1 MNKELHKVKM
11 ERTDS
16 VTPEEIKKRL
26 EPWDELSDKTLKK
39 VNILTDAVFQATNSK
54 EVNLATDPI
63 KVPGQNWACV
73 SFVSP
78 TGNQK
83 CQTNGAIGM
92 KIRGV
97 FDTREE
103 ATAYVQRLIRL
114 DPMFDIYVCDM
125 YNWCLVPPD
134 PELITD
140 QNYQDETL
148 HNIISEYRKNQI
160 YAKEHFEERKREMME
175 QAGDELKRAALK
187 KLEEES
193 QKELE
198 ESQKQHG
205 DFKENDE
212 RILDVTEIENKGSDI
227 GTIGGSCE
235 FVTASELMES
245 MRNGCKV
252 EES

>member
-1 MNKELHKVKM
+1 M
-11 ERTDS
+11 EN
-16 VTPEEIKKRL
+16 VEKKRL
-26 EPWDELSDKTLKK
+26 EPWDELSEKSLKK
-39 VNILTDAVFQATNSK
+39 VNALTEASFQATNSI

-78 TGNQK
+78 TSNQK
-83 CQTNGAIGM
+83 NVAIGM

-103 ATAYVQRLIRL
+103 ATAYIQRLIRL
-114 DPMFDIYVCDM
+114 DPVFDIYICEL

-134 PELITD
+134 PEMIEN

-148 HNIISEYRKNQI
+148 NKIISEYRKNQI

-175 QAGDELKRAALK
+175 QAADELKRAALK
-187 KLEEES
+187 KIEEES

-198 ESQKQHG
+198 ESQNKHG
-205 DFKENDE
+205 DFTDPPE
-212 RILDVTEIENKGSDI
+212 RFTDVSEIESCATDI
-227 GTIGGSCE
+227 GNFGISNET
-235 FVTASELMES
+235 VTASELMES
-245 MRNGCKV
+245 MVKPI
-252 EES
+252 EK

>member
-1 MNKELHKVKM
+1 M
-11 ERTDS
+11 T
-16 VTPEEIKKRL
+16 EEKKRL
-26 EPWDELSDKTLKK
+26 EPWDELSDKSLKK
-39 VNILTDAVFQATNSK
+39 VNALTEAAFQATNTK
-54 EVNLATDPI
+54 EVNLATDTI
-63 KVPGQNWACV
+63 KVPGQNFACV

-78 TGNQK
+78 DGNQK
-83 CQTNGAIGM
+83 NGSIGM

-103 ATAYVQRLIRL
+103 ATSYVQRLIRL

-134 PELITD
+134 PEHITD
-140 QNYQDETL
+140 QTYQDETL
-148 HNIISEYRKNQI
+148 HTIISEYRKNQI

-175 QAGDELKRAALK
+175 QAADELKRAALK

-198 ESQKQHG
+198 ESQKEHG
-205 DFKENDE
+205 DFKEETGE
-212 RILDVTEIENKGSDI
+212 RIIDVTELESSATDI
-227 GTIGGSCE
+227 GSFGKTSE

-245 MRNGCKV
+245 MRNGCKLEKIV
-252 EES
+252 ENNCC

>member
-1 MNKELHKVKM
+1 M
-11 ERTDS
+11 EN
-16 VTPEEIKKRL
+16 VEKKRL
-26 EPWDELSDKTLKK
+26 EPWDELSEKNLKR
-39 VNILTDAVFQATNSK
+39 VNALTEASFQATNTM

-78 TGNQK
+78 TSNQK
-83 CQTNGAIGM
+83 TTSIGM

-103 ATAYVQRLIRL
+103 ATSYIQRLIRL
-114 DPMFDIYVCDM
+114 DPVFDIYICEL

-134 PELITD
+134 PEMIAD

-148 HNIISEYRKNQI
+148 HKIISEYRKNQI

-187 KLEEES
+187 RLEEES

-198 ESQKQHG
+198 ESQQKHG
-205 DFKENDE
+205 DFVEPDDRFTDVSEVENSGT
-212 RILDVTEIENKGSDI
+212 DVRNIVSSNET
-227 GTIGGSCE
+227 
-235 FVTASELMES
+235 VTASELMES
-245 MRNGCKV
+245 MVKSIKK
-252 EES
+252 EE

>member
-1 MNKELHKVKM
+1 MDKEVHKSKM
-11 ERTDS
+11 EKDQ
-16 VTPEEIKKRL
+16 ELKKRL
-26 EPWDELSDKTLKK
+26 EPWDELSNKNLKK
-39 VNILTDAVFQATNSK
+39 VNILTDAAFQAVNSK

-73 SFVSP
+73 SFVSK
-78 TGNQK
+78 TANQK
-83 CQTNGAIGM
+83 CEINGAIGM

-103 ATAYVQRLIRL
+103 ANAYVQRLIRL

-175 QAGDELKRAALK
+175 QAADELKRAALK
-187 KLEEES
+187 KFEEES

-198 ESQKQHG
+198 ESHKEHG
-205 DFKENDE
+205 DFKENHNSIVD
-212 RILDVTEIENKGSDI
+212 ITEIENKGSDI
-227 GTIGGSCE
+227 GIIGGSGE
-235 FVTASELMES
+235 FITASELMES
-245 MRNGCKV
+245 MRNGFKV
-252 EES
+252 KEN

>member
-1 MNKELHKVKM
+1 M
-11 ERTDS
+11 ENET
-16 VTPEEIKKRL
+16 KKRL
-26 EPWDELSDKTLKK
+26 EPWDELSETSLKK
-39 VNILTDAVFQATNSK
+39 VNALTDATFKATNSM

-78 TGNQK
+78 TSNQK
-83 CQTNGAIGM
+83 TASIGM

-103 ATAYVQRLIRL
+103 ATSYIQRLIRL
-114 DPMFDIYVCDM
+114 DPVFDIYICEL

-134 PELITD
+134 PEMVAD

-148 HNIISEYRKNQI
+148 NKIISEYRKNQI

-175 QAGDELKRAALK
+175 QAADELKRAALK
-187 KLEEES
+187 RLEEES

-198 ESQKQHG
+198 ESQNKHG
-205 DFKENDE
+205 EFIEPQE
-212 RILDVTEIENKGSDI
+212 RFTDVSEIENSATDI
-227 GTIGGSCE
+227 GNFGLSNETVS
-235 FVTASELMES
+235 ASELMES
-245 MRNGCKV
+245 MVNGCKI
-252 EES
+252 EK

>member
-1 MNKELHKVKM
+1 M

-16 VTPEEIKKRL
+16 VTPEILKKRL
-26 EPWDELSDKTLKK
+26 EPWEELSDKNLKK
-39 VNILTDAVFQATNSK
+39 VNVLTDAVFSATNSK

-63 KVPGQNWACV
+63 KVPGQNYACV

-83 CQTNGAIGM
+83 CQTNSAIGM

-103 ATAYVQRLIRL
+103 ATSYVKRLIRL
-114 DPMFDIYVCDM
+114 DTSFDIYVCDM

-140 QNYQDETL
+140 QTYQDETL
-148 HNIISEYRKNQI
+148 HTIISEYRKNQI
-160 YAKEHFEERKREMME
+160 YAKEHFEERKRELME

-193 QKELE
+193 QQELE
-198 ESQKQHG
+198 KSQKEHG
-205 DFKENDE
+205 DFTENGD
-212 RILDVTEIENKGSDI
+212 RIVDVTEVENKGSDI
-227 GTIGGSCE
+227 GTIGESGE
-235 FVTASELMES
+235 FVTASKLMES
-245 MRNGCKV
+245 MINGCKS
-252 EES
+252 E

>member
-1 MNKELHKVKM
+1 M
-11 ERTDS
+11 ENET
-16 VTPEEIKKRL
+16 KKRL
-26 EPWDELSDKTLKK
+26 EPWDELSEKNLKK
-39 VNILTDAVFQATNSK
+39 VNALTEASFQATNTI
-54 EVNLATDPI
+54 EANLATDPI

-78 TGNQK
+78 TSNQK
-83 CQTNGAIGM
+83 TTSIGM

-103 ATAYVQRLIRL
+103 ATAYIQRLIRL
-114 DPMFDIYVCDM
+114 DPVFDIYICEL

-134 PELITD
+134 PEMVAD

-148 HNIISEYRKNQI
+148 NKIISEYRKNQI

-175 QAGDELKRAALK
+175 QAADELKRAALK

-198 ESQKQHG
+198 ESQNKHG
-205 DFKENDE
+205 EFTEPPE
-212 RILDVTEIENKGSDI
+212 RFTDVSEIESC
-227 GTIGGSCE
+227 GTDVGKFGISNE
-235 FVTASELMES
+235 TVTASELMES
-245 MRNGCKV
+245 MVNGCKI
-252 EES
+252 EK

>member
-1 MNKELHKVKM
+1 M
-11 ERTDS
+11 ENVET
-16 VTPEEIKKRL
+16 KKRL
-26 EPWDELSDKTLKK
+26 EPWDELSDKNLKR
-39 VNILTDAVFQATNSK
+39 VNALTEASFQATNTM

-78 TGNQK
+78 TSNQK
-83 CQTNGAIGM
+83 TTSIGM

-103 ATAYVQRLIRL
+103 ATAYIQRLIRL
-114 DPMFDIYVCDM
+114 DPVFDIYICEL

-134 PELITD
+134 PEMIAD

-148 HNIISEYRKNQI
+148 HTIISEYRKNQI

-175 QAGDELKRAALK
+175 QAADESKRAALK
-187 KLEEES
+187 RLEEES

-198 ESQKQHG
+198 VSQQTHG
-205 DFKENDE
+205 DFVEPEE
-212 RILDVTEIENKGSDI
+212 RFTDVSEIENSAKDI
-227 GTIGGSCE
+227 GNFGMSKD

-245 MRNGCKV
+245 MVKPI
-252 EES
+252 EK